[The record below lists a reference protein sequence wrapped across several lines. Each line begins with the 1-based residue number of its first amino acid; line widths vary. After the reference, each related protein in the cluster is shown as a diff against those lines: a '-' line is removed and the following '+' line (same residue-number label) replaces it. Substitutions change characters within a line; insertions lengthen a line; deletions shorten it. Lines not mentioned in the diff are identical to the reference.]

1 MWLYHGTY
9 SQYYKTIKKQ
19 GLILPDANKDTVTQ
33 ELDTLINNRAGR
45 KLRGGCVYL
54 SNDKD
59 TMMGFDE
66 YFRIS
71 TSWIDT
77 RLLYVANNRELD
89 EILCRRSEEDMAKHI
104 DGYIKSYISYENYL
118 NVQEKYDRVYSP
130 EFLYYAPI
138 VIYRGKPYSLPKSN
152 QFDIKVGK

>member
-33 ELDTLINNRAGR
+33 ELDTLINNRAER

-77 RLLYVANNRELD
+77 SLLYVANNRELD
-89 EILCRRSEEDMAKHI
+89 EILCRRSKEDMAKHI

-138 VIYRGKPYSLPKSN
+138 AIYRGKPYSLPKSS

>member
-1 MWLYHGTY
+1 MGVCMWLYHGTY

-59 TMMGFDE
+59 TMIIMG
-66 YFRIS
+66 YM
-71 TSWIDT
+71 
-77 RLLYVANNRELD
+77 V
-89 EILCRRSEEDMAKHI
+89 
-104 DGYIKSYISYENYL
+104 
-118 NVQEKYDRVYSP
+118 
-130 EFLYYAPI
+130 
-138 VIYRGKPYSLPKSN
+138 
-152 QFDIKVGK
+152 